1 MNTFGNTTRN
11 MNGETHRSAVK
22 LGCSIKSRI
31 IVGTPVK
38 RVTFSCSIT
47 SRAFPASHFRIITIL
62 DPEKQMKKKEK
73 TKIYQTSCMRTVHSY
88 GTNLQP

>member
-1 MNTFGNTTRN
+1 MDTFGTSHTHNL
-11 MNGETHRSAVK
+11 NGETHRSAVK

-47 SRAFPASHFRIITIL
+47 SRAFPASHFRIITIF
-62 DPEKQMKKKEK
+62 DPKKTNEEEKKKRK
-73 TKIYQTSCMRTVHSY
+73 YIRLRACHAYARYQ
-88 GTNLQP
+88 

>member
-47 SRAFPASHFRIITIL
+47 SRAFPASHFRIITIF
-62 DPEKQMKKKEK
+62 DPEKTNEKEEKKKRK
-73 TKIYQTSCMRTVHSY
+73 YIRLRACHAYARYQ
-88 GTNLQP
+88 